1 MRSRTSSTSSSVKVS
16 NSTLDCSLLTITDG
30 SPTPIFSTLM
40 MLQEYITSHP
50 PLSPPP
56 GEPSSPK
63 EEAEVG
69 TISRTLFRSHH
80 LLSTQKRKSIINWC
94 DELLLYG
101 ISRVGYPGI
110 IAVEGSTTNVIE
122 FGRRLK
128 GMNWLALSTRWTE
141 TVALEE
147 GDKLSK
153 VVNER
158 VGDTRVRVIE
168 TDDLSKVGE
177 LMREAGLEEMFNS
190 IHRMTG

>member
-1 MRSRTSSTSSSVKVS
+1 
-16 NSTLDCSLLTITDG
+16 
-30 SPTPIFSTLM
+30 

-50 PLSPPP
+50 PLSPSP
-56 GEPSSPK
+56 GEPSPK

-94 DELLLYG
+94 DELSLYG

-110 IAVEGSTTNVIE
+110 IAVEGSTTDVNE

-153 VVNER
+153 VVKEK
-158 VGDTRVRVIE
+158 VGDMRVRVVE

-177 LMREAGLEEMFNS
+177 IMREAGLEEMFNS